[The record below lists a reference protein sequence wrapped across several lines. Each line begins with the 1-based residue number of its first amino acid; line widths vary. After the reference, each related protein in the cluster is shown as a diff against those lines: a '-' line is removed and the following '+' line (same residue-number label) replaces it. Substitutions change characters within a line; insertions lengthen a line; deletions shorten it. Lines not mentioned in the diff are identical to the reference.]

1 MKKLFKHKTNVD
13 SLNSE
18 NPKLKK
24 NHKSVIIRIVFII
37 VILSCIFAFYVIN
50 NDSRY
55 KGEVE
60 AVIVPN
66 IAEIS
71 GKIIE
76 SDISLGQSVKKG
88 DVLAK
93 IDSTDLNY
101 TLTQLQFNLQK
112 RNLALGDVTVGQ
124 GGQATNAYL
133 SAQANYNSASI
144 AASKASN
151 DYNDAKALYAEGG
164 ISSSDLEKTRISMAS
179 AASLASAALGQLNNA
194 LSETGQSSAQI
205 DIAILEDQIN
215 QAKDNLAKYTL
226 IAPCDGTIISK
237 NYGVGS
243 IVAPGYNISDIGSLE
258 EMYVVLYIPESK
270 ISDVQYDSLL
280 KVTYNGETI
289 SCKVKYIDSKSQYTP
304 RELQTKANKDKTNFK
319 VKLLVPQSSNLKPGM
334 EVNVTIK

>member
-1 MKKLFKHKTNVD
+1 MKKLFKHKANVD

-112 RNLALGDVTVGQ
+112 RNLALGEVTVGQ

-151 DYNDAKALYAEGG
+151 DYNDAKVLYAEGG
-164 ISSSDLEKTRISMAS
+164 ISSSDLEKARISLSS

-205 DIAILEDQIN
+205 DISILEDQIN

-243 IVAPGYNISDIGSLE
+243 IVAPGYNISDIGSME

-280 KVTYNGETI
+280 KVTYNGEAI

-304 RELQTKANKDKTNFK
+304 RELQTKSNKDKTNFK